1 MLKGARLAQS
11 TSDGRIWSINTS
23 ILEGLLV
30 LAGRLSLLAP
40 TGWLRVQ
47 RVAEETLVF
56 YSYILSEHGGSE
68 GAGSLSLISHKGFY
82 WS

>member
-1 MLKGARLAQS
+1 MFKGARLARS
-11 TSDGRIWSINTS
+11 ISDGRIWSINTP
-23 ILEGLLV
+23 ITEGLLV
-30 LAGRLSLLAP
+30 LAGCLRSLAP
-40 TGWLRVQ
+40 TSWLRVQ

-82 WS
+82 RS

>member
-1 MLKGARLAQS
+1 MFKGARLARS
-11 TSDGRIWSINTS
+11 TSDGRIWSINTP
-23 ILEGLLV
+23 IIEGLLV
-30 LAGRLSLLAP
+30 LAGCLSSLAP
-40 TGWLRVQ
+40 TSWLRVQ

-82 WS
+82 RS

>member
-11 TSDGRIWSINTS
+11 TSDGRTWSINTS

-47 RVAEETLVF
+47 RVAEETRFLF
-56 YSYILSEHGGSE
+56 LYI
-68 GAGSLSLISHKGFY
+68 I
-82 WS
+82 